1 MRKKFAIVLAILFCL
16 SLSACADR
24 ETPITSSQPNT
35 SQEQSNSAVSDTNRL
50 EENITEKEPDS
61 SETKTDTRE
70 RNLKL
75 IIDGQEIP
83 VTLYDTPTA
92 NALYDSLPLELTFED
107 FNGTEKISYL
117 SEQLPTEGE
126 PDGCDPSVG
135 DLCYY
140 APWGNL
146 SIFYQDYQYSN
157 SLIKLGHIDSGMEL
171 IENQENFSA
180 TLEVE

>member
-1 MRKKFAIVLAILFCL
+1 MRKKFAVVLAILFCL

-24 ETPITSSQPNT
+24 ETSIVSSQPNT
-35 SQEQSNSAVSDTNRL
+35 SQEQSNSAVNNTNSL

-61 SETKTDTRE
+61 PETKTDTRE

-83 VTLYDTPTA
+83 ITLYDTPTA

-146 SIFYQDYQYSN
+146 SIFYQDYRYSN

-171 IENQENFSA
+171 IENRENFSA
-180 TLEVE
+180 TLEAE